1 MAFDG
6 FTTKKV
12 ILELKKVLIGSKV
25 NKVYQPNK
33 QEIVL
38 GLYNDGVNYL
48 LNISTNPEFCRINLT
63 KHQKPNPQTALNFCM
78 LLRKYLTGAK
88 IVDISN
94 YDLERT
100 IEIKFEAYNELN
112 DLVLRRIYIEIMSR
126 QSNIILAN
134 ENNMIIDTL
143 RHMDNTRDLLPA
155 HEYTF
160 APINKK
166 SFIDISFDDFLKLK
180 SEYTE
185 TNLMSAF
192 FINTFIGFSKP
203 FLSEVLTKLNISNT
217 DYNEKDLELV
227 FNYIKNIINQLDTE
241 KVFCKKLNDKEYTI
255 IYDESFE
262 NKDDNDP
269 DNMITVNSFLDEF
282 YYEKETTT
290 FFTNSR
296 NSLLKIVSAYLKKVS
311 KKLDNINAKLKEC
324 ENMDQYRL
332 NGELLTANLYRFDN
346 TANLQEVV
354 VNNYY
359 DENKEITIKLDPSIS
374 VQKNVEKFYKKY
386 NKLKNTLEIVTKQK
400 SDAIKELDYIESIV
414 FNLSNAKNLNDINE
428 IYEEIAENVSTKRV
442 ISKQKINIQRQKKQK
457 LTAQIKLEAVIIDGF
472 TVLIGKNNIQND
484 YLTLKLSRANDVW
497 FHAQKLHGSHV
508 LLRNPDGLDLDEIPE
523 NVLFNCAKLAKE
535 NSKGATSLNV
545 PVDYCF
551 VRNVKKAQ
559 GAKPGMVNYTN
570 FRTIIV
576 K

>member
-63 KHQKPNPQTALNFCM
+63 KHQKPNPQNALNFCM

-134 ENNMIIDTL
+134 ENNMIIDTI

-166 SFIDISFDDFLKLK
+166 SFIDISFDEFLKLK

-185 TNLMSAF
+185 THLMSAF

-457 LTAQIKLEAVIIDGF
+457 LTSQIKIEAVVIDGF

-484 YLTLKLSRANDVW
+484 YLTLKLSRASDVW
-497 FHAQKLHGSHV
+497 FHAQKLHGSHI

-523 NVLFNCAKLAKE
+523 SVLFNCARLAKE
-535 NSKGATSLNV
+535 NSKGATSVNV

>member
-160 APINKK
+160 TPINKK
-166 SFIDISFDDFLKLK
+166 SFIDISFDEFLKLK

>member
-166 SFIDISFDDFLKLK
+166 SFIDISFDEFLKLK

>member
-166 SFIDISFDDFLKLK
+166 SFIDISFDEFLKLK

-374 VQKNVEKFYKKY
+374 IQKNVEKFYKKY

-484 YLTLKLSRANDVW
+484 YLTLKLSRASDVW

>member
-160 APINKK
+160 TPINKK
-166 SFIDISFDDFLKLK
+166 SFIDISFDEFLNLK

>member
-166 SFIDISFDDFLKLK
+166 SFIDISFDEFLKLK

-203 FLSEVLTKLNISNT
+203 FLSEVLAKLNISNT

>member
-160 APINKK
+160 TPINKK
-166 SFIDISFDDFLKLK
+166 SFIDISFDEFLKLK

-203 FLSEVLTKLNISNT
+203 FLSEVLAKLNISNT
-217 DYNEKDLELV
+217 EYNEKDLELV

-255 IYDESFE
+255 IYDEYFE

-269 DNMITVNSFLDEF
+269 DNIITVNSFLDEF

-324 ENMDQYRL
+324 ENMDKYRL
-332 NGELLTANLYRFDN
+332 YGELLTANLYRFDN

-374 VQKNVEKFYKKY
+374 IQKNVEKFYKKY
-386 NKLKNTLEIVTKQK
+386 NKLKNTLDIVTKQK

-457 LTAQIKLEAVIIDGF
+457 LTAQIKIEAVIIDGF

-484 YLTLKLSRANDVW
+484 YLTLKLSRASDVW